1 MILLCLASSTTPRR
15 RNLLVALAQ
24 YTVTHFRSSSTILKF
39 PTTTSTTTTTTTSK
53 NVWFSE
59 QNNYSA
65 HASRFLVYISLTS
78 TARLQLETSQC
89 DVLWR
94 TWTYDDKCTF
104 LYLNMN
110 KTLKNSTL
118 GKVLYISRIERF
130 QIDAIKFERT
140 QIHFLMMFSL
150 LSSSLLLKL
159 PNLSF

>member
-1 MILLCLASSTTPRR
+1 MILLCMASSTTPRR
-15 RNLLVALAQ
+15 RNLLVAFAQ

-39 PTTTSTTTTTTTSK
+39 PTTTSTTTTPK

-59 QNNYSA
+59 QNNCSA

-94 TWTYDDKCTF
+94 TWTYDDKCSF
-104 LYLNMN
+104 LYLNVD
-110 KTLKNSTL
+110 KALKNSTL

>member
-1 MILLCLASSTTPRR
+1 MILLCMASSTTPRR
-15 RNLLVALAQ
+15 RNLLVAFAQ

-39 PTTTSTTTTTTTSK
+39 PTTTSTTTTTTSK

-59 QNNYSA
+59 QNNCSA

-94 TWTYDDKCTF
+94 TWTYDDKCSF
-104 LYLNMN
+104 LYLNVD
-110 KTLKNSTL
+110 KALRNSTL